1 MSSADRPCRDSR
13 RHGAVS
19 RRACLSALATVA
31 VVPALP
37 ARAQIDWH
45 KVDIWQVY
53 RREDLGY
60 RGRDA
65 GRAQD
70 RRRGRR
76 GTCASINAEV
86 ELEGVW
92 FAITYHTFT
101 HAMTVKDVSARQHE
115 ALRNLNIEAKIT
127 RESDITMNEFPGLE
141 FVAEL
146 QAARFAHIMRVI
158 VMKDRAISVAVFGE
172 PGVHANPLARRFLG
186 SFKLL
191 TGAR

>member
-60 RGRDA
+60 EVEMPGEPKIEEEEDED
-65 GRAQD
+65 G
-70 RRRGRR
+70 
-76 GTCASINAEV
+76 ASINAEV

-127 RESDITMNEFPGLE
+127 RESDITMNGFPGLE
-141 FVAEL
+141 FVAES

-172 PGVHANPLARRFLG
+172 PGVHANPLARRFLD